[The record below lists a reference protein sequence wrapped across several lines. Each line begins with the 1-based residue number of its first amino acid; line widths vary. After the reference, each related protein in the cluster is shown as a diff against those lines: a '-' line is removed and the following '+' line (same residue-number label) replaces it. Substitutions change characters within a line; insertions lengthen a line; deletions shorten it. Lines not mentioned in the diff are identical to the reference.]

1 MPKTTFRQTALQTQ
15 ITFKAPTVLKERALY
30 KARQEGFTLKALL
43 SMAMREYVND
53 NLLFSLRS
61 KEDYYD
67 KIFADKEVIAKAN
80 ELGALMAKKNL

>member
-1 MPKTTFRQTALQTQ
+1 MIKTTLQPQTQ
-15 ITFKAPTVLKERALY
+15 ITFKAPTLLKEQALN

-53 NLLFSLRS
+53 NLLFSLHS

-67 KIFADKEVIAKAN
+67 EIFADKEVVAKAN
-80 ELGALMAKKNL
+80 ELGTMLAKKNW